1 MLKKTFDAIKLK
13 LTDLEFSNENAII
26 GGSNQ
31 QLLTGIK
38 SYQDIIHEYQQRLLQ
53 HMVSGPVQ

>member
-26 GGSNQ
+26 GGSNKL
-31 QLLTGIK
+31 LLTAIK
-38 SYQDIIHEYQQRLLQ
+38 SYQDIIHEY
-53 HMVSGPVQ
+53 